1 METIYLALRA
11 QIAVGNF
18 FMKSM
23 VSKGQIIKIYEK
35 SYNYKRLNVTKN
47 NECPAP

>member
-18 FMKSM
+18 FTKSP
-23 VSKGQIIKIYEK
+23 VSKGQIIKRPNMKKVIIIK
-35 SYNYKRLNVTKN
+35 G
-47 NECPAP
+47 